1 MSGKLFNLRMIK
13 SIKYYVLINGF
24 ATILAILMVGMVG
37 GCAEK
42 RDGIPAQMTFS
53 RFYYEKSGRQAA
65 ISNVFEMKEG
75 ENVVAVVDPGVSLMD
90 PGRDRLF
97 HIDWIGPGNR
107 SVYLKRIDLPAGD
120 STGKLVSAV
129 SLDPLKRDAGVYSVR
144 VYYFRDLIAEKQFE
158 MVPEGTANHIEADI
172 IFYKSLDKE
181 TGEMNGIDTVFEI
194 RKKGILR
201 ARVNL
206 RNMGIYED
214 DELPFRMEWYG
225 PDGKSFYDKKMMV
238 NPADTVATLN
248 GSVSITP
255 DKRQPGD
262 YELRVLLFDDIIVK
276 RRFFLRSED

>member
-1 MSGKLFNLRMIK
+1 MN
-13 SIKYYVLINGF
+13 NGF
-24 ATILAILMVGMVG
+24 AIILAIMMVGMVA
-37 GCAEK
+37 GCSEK
-42 RDGIPAQMTFS
+42 RDGVPVPITFS

-65 ISNVFEMKEG
+65 IGNVFEMKEG

-238 NPADTVATLN
+238 NPADTVVTLN

-276 RRFFLRSED
+276 RR